1 MDLINLPVIIS
12 SLIGF
17 IVLLMVLKPILWKA
31 VPAVIDERRRSI
43 EDAFDEI
50 DRAKSELA
58 KQQAD
63 YEKRMADINA
73 EAQAKMQEAL
83 DKGTAAAAEIRAN
96 AEEQREKLLAR
107 TQEDIQREKEKAIAE
122 LNNAAIDLSFRIAQ
136 RVMKDDLDRDRHDRL
151 VSSFISDM
159 RELN

>member
-58 KQQAD
+58 RQQAD

-122 LNNAAIDLSFRIAQ
+122 L
-136 RVMKDDLDRDRHDRL
+136 
-151 VSSFISDM
+151 
-159 RELN
+159 